1 LARECREAEQE
12 KRCGAA
18 ASHRTPK
25 NAALSPQARFLVTY
39 RRRVK
44 DANTVATASLGLPVG
59 SDRLLYGD
67 WETCLIVES

>member
-1 LARECREAEQE
+1 MPE
-12 KRCGAA
+12 KLSKKSGVALRFPPHSKKRG
-18 ASHRTPK
+18 
-25 NAALSPQARFLVTY
+25 LSPQARYLVTY

-67 WETCLIVES
+67 WETCPIVES